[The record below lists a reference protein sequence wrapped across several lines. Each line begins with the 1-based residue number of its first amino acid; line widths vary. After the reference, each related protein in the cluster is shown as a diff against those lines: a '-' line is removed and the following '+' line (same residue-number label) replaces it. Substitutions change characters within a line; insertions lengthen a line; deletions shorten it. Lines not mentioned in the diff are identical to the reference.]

1 MCPCT
6 DTNENHNR
14 KLTSEKLDR
23 STHKQKTKGK
33 KKRWQNFSSF
43 FLSFFP
49 SLVLRSSSSLT
60 NMPTTTGYKKRGG
73 GKHCKTKTKK
83 QIEKSKDMKPRVQI
97 KTSCNTPPVLS
108 LSLSLSLSHTHTH
121 THTIT
126 QCAPL
131 PAPRKS
137 EQAKKKEDGTQ
148 ERSVSSQCKITRGVS
163 H

>member
-49 SLVLRSSSSLT
+49 SLVLRSSASLT

-121 THTIT
+121 THT
-126 QCAPL
+126 QSHNAHHC
-131 PAPRKS
+131 PRRAKASKQKKRKTGPRS
-137 EQAKKKEDGTQ
+137 E
-148 ERSVSSQCKITRGVS
+148 V
-163 H
+163 